1 MLSIDRMMPRIR
13 VPRPLAGALVLM
25 LAVSCQNP
33 VCGCLSPPDVA
44 LVYGTVTDPAGSPVA
59 RAAVRAEDGS
69 PECQASGVVVGW
81 QEADAAGRYR
91 AEVHS
96 LGPDSECMRAFALPP
111 AGSTLRGSDTVPFRV
126 QFAPRRPVDSVRVDL
141 VLRAP

>member
-1 MLSIDRMMPRIR
+1 MMPRIR
-13 VPRPLAGALVLM
+13 IPRSLAGALVLM

-44 LVYGTVTDPAGSPVA
+44 VLYGTVTDPAGNPVA
-59 RAAVRAEDGS
+59 GAAVRAEDGF
-69 PECQASGVVVGW
+69 PTCLSGGSFAGSD
-81 QEADAAGRYR
+81 QTDAAGRYR
-91 AEVHS
+91 AEVDAFQ
-96 LGPDSECMRAFALPP
+96 PNPECMRAFALPP

-126 QFAPRRPVDSVRVDL
+126 TFAPGSPKDSVRVDL

>member
-1 MLSIDRMMPRIR
+1 MPRLRI
-13 VPRPLAGALVLM
+13 PRSLAGALVLM

-44 LVYGTVTDPAGSPVA
+44 LVYGRVTDPAGNPVA
-59 RAAVRAEDGS
+59 DAAVRAEDGF
-69 PECQASGVVVGW
+69 PACQAAGAFMGTD
-81 QEADAAGRYR
+81 QTDAAGRYC
-91 AEVHS
+91 AEVHAFQ
-96 LGPDSECMRAFALPP
+96 PNPECMRAFALPP

-126 QFAPRRPVDSVRVDL
+126 TFAPDIPTDSVRVDL